1 MIVDKD
7 IDETEIRSTKV
18 NTKNLIQKTEKKV
31 TVSNSSKQDGRCDDV
46 IVNEL
51 LNAQAAT
58 IGAWKL
64 DHVIDQMS
72 IRKDKQSNGSRGL
85 TSQVSDAI
93 KGMQNRIR
101 SFWIFNWKH
110 ILLFTN
116 YIQIYVGS

>member
-72 IRKDKQSNGSRGL
+72 IRKDKQSNGSRVL

-101 SFWIFNWKH
+101 SF
-110 ILLFTN
+110 
-116 YIQIYVGS
+116 

>member
-1 MIVDKD
+1 MILDKD
-7 IDETEIRSTKV
+7 IEETEIKSTKL
-18 NTKNLIQKTEKKV
+18 NTKNLIQKTEENV
-31 TVSNSSKQDGRCDDV
+31 TASTTSKQDGRCDDV

-72 IRKDKQSNGSRGL
+72 IRKDKQSNGSRVL

-101 SFWIFNWKH
+101 SF
-110 ILLFTN
+110 
-116 YIQIYVGS
+116 

>member
-72 IRKDKQSNGSRGL
+72 IRKDKQSNGSRVL

-101 SFWIFNWKH
+101 SFWVFNWKH
-110 ILLFTN
+110 ILLFTT

>member
-7 IDETEIRSTKV
+7 IDETEIRSTKL

-72 IRKDKQSNGSRGL
+72 IRKDKQSNGSRVL

-101 SFWIFNWKH
+101 SFWVFNWKH
-110 ILLFTN
+110 IILFTN
-116 YIQIYVGS
+116 YLQIYVGS

>member
-7 IDETEIRSTKV
+7 IDETEIRSTKL

-72 IRKDKQSNGSRGL
+72 IRKDKQSNGSRVL

-101 SFWIFNWKH
+101 SFWVFNWKH

>member
-7 IDETEIRSTKV
+7 IDETEIRSTKL

-72 IRKDKQSNGSRGL
+72 IRKDKQSNGSRVL

-101 SFWIFNWKH
+101 SF
-110 ILLFTN
+110 
-116 YIQIYVGS
+116 